1 MLKPEIPGFTLCRR
15 GLENAFSAGVVC
27 LTRIYTSGTE
37 RRSDPSLV
45 AEKSKLEQRIESIQ
59 DQKQHQSAPKA
70 AKMSNILPPFLLFF
84 PPFFAGALDAT
95 LFSFDRAASL
105 SFLIRA

>member
-15 GLENAFSAGVVC
+15 GPENAFSAEVVC

-59 DQKQHQSAPKA
+59 DQKATSISPQGSQNVKHT
-70 AKMSNILPPFLLFF
+70 
-84 PPFFAGALDAT
+84 AT
-95 LFSFDRAASL
+95 LFAILPTILRRSTGCNFVL
-105 SFLIRA
+105 F